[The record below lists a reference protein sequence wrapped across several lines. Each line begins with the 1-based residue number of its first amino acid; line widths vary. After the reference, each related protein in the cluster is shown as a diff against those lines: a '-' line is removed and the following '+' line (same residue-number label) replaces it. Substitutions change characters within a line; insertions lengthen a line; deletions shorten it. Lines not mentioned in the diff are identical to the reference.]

1 MRKQKIMH
9 KHIQSSSQ
17 KEFSGRNQLLDSEV
31 GLAGYNLDIVRKL
44 ASGLGINRNDGGPPD
59 IIEFGAGTGA
69 LAEIWRS
76 EFGSD
81 PKCIE
86 IDPELTKILQSKG
99 FKTYVNVESMQ
110 ADILFIYT
118 SNVLEHI
125 EDDLSALK
133 TIRKKMKYG
142 GKIAIYV
149 PALPL
154 LFSDH
159 DRAVGHFRR
168 YKKRELVHKVESAGY
183 EIEKCFYNDCA
194 GVLVSLSVRL
204 FGYKNKLGQGSQK
217 SLFIYDKYIYPV
229 SKILDRIVFKHVIG
243 KNLFLFAINPNK

>member
-1 MRKQKIMH
+1 M
-9 KHIQSSSQ
+9 QSNSQ
-17 KEFSGRNQLLDSEV
+17 KEFSGRNQLLDSEE

-44 ASGLGINRNDGGPPD
+44 ASGLGINPNDGLPPE

-69 LAEIWRS
+69 LAEIWKS
-76 EFGSD
+76 EFGLA
-81 PKCIE
+81 PTCIE

-99 FKTYVNVESMQ
+99 FKTYVNVQSIQ
-110 ADILFIYT
+110 GDIQFIYT

-125 EDDLSALK
+125 EDDLSALRV
-133 TIRKKMKYG
+133 IREKMKYG

-183 EIEKCFYNDCA
+183 EIQKCFYNDSL

-204 FGYKNKLGQGSQK
+204 FGYKNKLGQGSRK
-217 SLFIYDKYIYPV
+217 SLFVYDKMVYPV
-229 SKILDRIVFKHVIG
+229 SKILDRKVFKHVIG
-243 KNLFLFAINPNK
+243 KNLFLFAVNPKK